1 MVELDPTRLPRH
13 VAVIMDGNGRWAEQ
27 RGLSRLHGHRVG
39 KDSVRAVVETS
50 RKLGIPY
57 LSLYAFSTENWY
69 RPPREVDG
77 LMALLRRY
85 LATELGKMMKHQIRL
100 LAVGSLRRLPPP
112 VREALRTTIAAT
124 RRNRGMTV
132 TLAISY
138 GAREEIARATRAIAR
153 RVRRGELHPGQIT
166 AATVAEHLHTKGI
179 PDPDL
184 LIRTSGEMRLSNFF
198 LWQLAYTEIYVT
210 DTLWPDFRE
219 REYLQ
224 ALAFYQQRER
234 RFGRVSGQLAPG
246 ATSALAHVNGHG
258 NGRARASNGRGER
271 SAPGLSVPRGSAVL
285 AR

>member
-57 LSLYAFSTENWY
+57 LSLYAFSTENWH

-77 LMALLRRY
+77 LMSLLRRY
-85 LATELGKMMKHQIRL
+85 LATELDKMMKHQIRL

-112 VREALRTTIAAT
+112 VRDALRATIAAT
-124 RRNRGMTV
+124 RRNTGMTV
-132 TLAISY
+132 TLAVSY

-153 RVRRGELHPGQIT
+153 RVRRGELHPDQIT
-166 AATVAEHLHTKGI
+166 QSTVASHLGTCGV

-210 DTLWPDFRE
+210 ETLWPDFRE

-224 ALAFYQQRER
+224 ALAFFQQRER
-234 RFGRVSGQLAPG
+234 RFGRVPTQLDR
-246 ATSALAHVNGHG
+246 
-258 NGRARASNGRGER
+258 GRLLRAAN
-271 SAPGLSVPRGSAVL
+271 
-285 AR
+285 